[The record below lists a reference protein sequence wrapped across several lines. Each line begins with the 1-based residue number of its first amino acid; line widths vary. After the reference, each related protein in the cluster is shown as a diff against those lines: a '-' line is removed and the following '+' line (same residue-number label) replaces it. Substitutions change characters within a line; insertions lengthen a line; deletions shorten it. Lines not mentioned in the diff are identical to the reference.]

1 MQNPK
6 IFIVIAAYNEE
17 KAIAKVIDDLHN
29 HGYQN
34 IIVVDDGSQ
43 DKTAPVAELK
53 GATVLKHIINRGQGA
68 ALRTGIEYALDQ
80 GADIIIT
87 FDADGQ
93 HQAKDIKNLIQP
105 IINNEADIVLGSRF
119 LGDTES
125 NVPFWRK
132 LFLKAGA
139 LSFRLMFGVKVTDSH
154 NGFRALSRKAA
165 QAIEITSDRMEHASQ
180 IIEEIAKKRLRY
192 KEIPVTIIY
201 TDYSQEKGQST
212 LNAFKIF
219 TKTILRRL
227 IK

>member
-1 MQNPK
+1 MQNQK

-17 KAIAKVIDDLHN
+17 KTIAKVIDDLHN

-105 IINNEADIVLGSRF
+105 IVNKEADIVLGSRF
-119 LGDTES
+119 LGNTKS

-139 LSFRLMFGVKVTDSH
+139 LSFRLMFGIKVTDSH

>member
-17 KAIAKVIDDLHN
+17 KTIAKVIDDLHN

-43 DKTAPVAELK
+43 DKTAPIAELK

-119 LGDTES
+119 LGNTKS

-192 KEIPVTIIY
+192 KEVPVTIIY

>member
-17 KAIAKVIDDLHN
+17 KTIAKVIDDLHN

-119 LGDTES
+119 LGNTKS

-192 KEIPVTIIY
+192 KEVPVTIIY